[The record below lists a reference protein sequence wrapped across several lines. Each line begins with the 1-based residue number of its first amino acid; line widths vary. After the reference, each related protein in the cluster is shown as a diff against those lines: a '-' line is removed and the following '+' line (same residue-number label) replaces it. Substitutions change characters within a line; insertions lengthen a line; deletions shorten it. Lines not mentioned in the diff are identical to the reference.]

1 MTFPGHIYIEVI
13 FLKLGYFIYP
23 DFPRLCFLVV
33 LSYLKKKKSHPESP
47 LEGF

>member
-1 MTFPGHIYIEVI
+1 MTFPGLEVM
-13 FLKLGYFIYP
+13 FLKLGYLIYP

-33 LSYLKKKKSHPESP
+33 FSYLKKSHLESP